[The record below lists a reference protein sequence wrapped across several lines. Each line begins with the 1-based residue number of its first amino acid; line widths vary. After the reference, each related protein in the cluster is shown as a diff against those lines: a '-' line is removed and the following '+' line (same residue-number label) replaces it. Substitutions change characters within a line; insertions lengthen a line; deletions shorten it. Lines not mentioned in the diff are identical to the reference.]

1 MKDIRLFLHGT
12 DQKAIRVS
20 NRKFTFL
27 SLTSLEGIYLPYLQI
42 IEEVLTEAIYIARAR
57 TRRYVV

>member
-1 MKDIRLFLHGT
+1 LFLHGT

-27 SLTSLEGIYLPYLQI
+27 SYFFGGNLLTIFAKPVKKY
-42 IEEVLTEAIYIARAR
+42 
-57 TRRYVV
+57 